1 VGTVLGHDER
11 LRLGQVEHLPGDVV
25 RGHRLAQ
32 RIAAPRAGFRK
43 MIDRGIDGLALT
55 QGLAGMS
62 LLPARLLAGPFAK
75 TADANRLLLQAVA
88 GRRFAAVAAVQPK
101 LAFQFGDPRLQLRDQ
116 GLLRRVLF
124 QQRRND

>member
-1 VGTVLGHDER
+1 
-11 LRLGQVEHLPGDVV
+11 
-25 RGHRLAQ
+25 
-32 RIAAPRAGFRK
+32 

-88 GRRFAAVAAVQPK
+88 GRRFDAVQPK
-101 LAFQFGDPRLQLRDQ
+101 LAFQVGDPRPPTARS
-116 GLLRRVLF
+116 GLAAPRSVPAGP
-124 QQRRND
+124 N